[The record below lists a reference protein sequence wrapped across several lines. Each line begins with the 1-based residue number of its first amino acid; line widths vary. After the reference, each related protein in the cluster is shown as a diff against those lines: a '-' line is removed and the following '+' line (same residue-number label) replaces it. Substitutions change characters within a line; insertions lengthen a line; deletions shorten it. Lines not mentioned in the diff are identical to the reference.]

1 MLKCNYVISNCTDP
15 YRNLATEQ
23 FLMKYVTEESFVLF
37 LWQNDNTVVIGRNQ
51 DPYTECLLD
60 ELFNTGGHL
69 ARRRSGG
76 GAVYHDLGNLNF
88 SILTHKKG
96 RNNVS
101 YQWLIGTALKQL
113 GIDAEYNGRN
123 DLICQGRKFSGNA
136 VYEVGNLCCQH
147 GTVLISSNIQR
158 MSSFLTP
165 EKGKL
170 DRNYVSSVDCR
181 VMNLCEV
188 SSAITVESVKEEL
201 ITVCG
206 GSLLEYDHN
215 SGEIEHL
222 MDFYESDDWIYGGVR

>member
-1 MLKCNYVISNCTDP
+1 MLKCNYVISNYTDP

-23 FLMKYVTEESFVLF
+23 FLLNYVTEESFVLF

-60 ELFNTGGHL
+60 ILFNTGGRL

-88 SILTHKKG
+88 SILTHKQG

-113 GIDAEYNGRN
+113 GIDTEYNGRN

-136 VYEVGNLCCQH
+136 VYEDGKSCCQH
-147 GTVLISSNIQR
+147 GTVLISSNIQK
-158 MSSFLTP
+158 MSSLLTP

-170 DRNYVSSVDCR
+170 DRNHVSSVDSR
-181 VMNLCEV
+181 VMNLCDV
-188 SSAITVESVKEEL
+188 SSTITVESVKEAL

-215 SGEIEHL
+215 NGEIEQL
-222 MDFYESDDWIYGGVR
+222 MGFYESDEWIYGGIR